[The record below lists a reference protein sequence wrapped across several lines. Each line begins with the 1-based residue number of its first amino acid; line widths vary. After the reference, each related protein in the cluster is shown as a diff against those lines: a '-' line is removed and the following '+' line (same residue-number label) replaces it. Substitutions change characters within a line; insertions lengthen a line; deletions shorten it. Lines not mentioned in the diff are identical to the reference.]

1 MGPCGAN
8 DQISISYWMK
18 LKSFRNGYELWI
30 NNVNDDVYSMGLAL
44 NTTWAS
50 G

>member
-18 LKSFRNGYELWI
+18 LKSFRFGYELWI
-30 NNVNDDVYSMGLAL
+30 DNVNDDDYSRGLAL
-44 NTTWAS
+44 FTWAS